1 MFLQSSSEIA
11 RHLRKAVL
19 FRSHKQFKT
28 PFKDHMVRF
37 KIISL
42 YIYKHL
48 RLKTYDLSSY
58 ESRDDNNED
67 GNLVPRSRCGFCLKA
82 VLHLWGLKLTIS
94 VYARNATFL

>member
-1 MFLQSSSEIA
+1 
-11 RHLRKAVL
+11 
-19 FRSHKQFKT
+19 
-28 PFKDHMVRF
+28 MVRF

-67 GNLVPRSRCGFCLKA
+67 GKPSAK
-82 VLHLWGLKLTIS
+82 IS
-94 VYARNATFL
+94 VLFLFQSYFAALIA